1 MRYKALVFDMDGT
14 LLNTLEDLA
23 DSTNFALV
31 KHGFPEQPT
40 EAYRYFVGSGARKL
54 VERALP
60 EEARNP
66 ETIDVCLAAYKEHY
80 NENWANKTRL
90 YDGLAEVLNQLSTS
104 TLKFG
109 ILTNKPKDFADECVK
124 HFLSSWTWQIVQGQE
139 EGIALKPSADISRL
153 VTEALAVEPSEVL
166 YLGDSDVDMLTAKNA
181 GYTSVGVTW
190 GFRTEQELVGA
201 GAEHIVHAPSEIIE
215 LLS

>member
-1 MRYKALVFDMDGT
+1 MAFLNNQPRLTGT
-14 LLNTLEDLA
+14 L
-23 DSTNFALV
+23 
-31 KHGFPEQPT
+31 
-40 EAYRYFVGSGARKL
+40 VGSGARKL